1 MKTKRMMSV
10 ISLILSMILISS
22 ALIGCGSGS
31 SSSAASSTA
40 PAAEAE
46 SAAKEEEAPAEEAA
60 SASSEAAPAEE
71 AEAAADVDYGPE
83 LKLRFGTSGAPED
96 ISTQAAQYMCDLV
109 AERSGGAITID
120 LFPNSQLGASVD
132 QMEMLGQGSLDLF
145 LEANLM
151 GSFGINTGAMSPLFL
166 TRSRDELAA
175 LMDSDVYAAWADE
188 FTKSTNVKILTNNW
202 FRNGTAIASKNKIEK
217 LEDCSGVKL
226 RVPPVAST
234 TEMFNSLGF
243 NATPVAYN
251 ETLISLQ
258 QGVIDAVWCTEDA
271 IWTMGFYEPANY
283 VLELNAGADSMYVY
297 MNNDLYETGLT
308 DAQREL
314 IVQCAKDAGD
324 YYSELTY
331 DALATNR
338 ANWEAAGVE
347 TITLSPEEAE
357 RWAEITFAYA
367 YKQEEEGVWEAGLFD
382 KCREIVEA
390 TRAGS

>member
-1 MKTKRMMSV
+1 
-10 ISLILSMILISS
+10 
-22 ALIGCGSGS
+22 
-31 SSSAASSTA
+31 
-40 PAAEAE
+40 
-46 SAAKEEEAPAEEAA
+46 
-60 SASSEAAPAEE
+60 
-71 AEAAADVDYGPE
+71 
-83 LKLRFGTSGAPED
+83 
-96 ISTQAAQYMCDLV
+96 
-109 AERSGGAITID
+109 
-120 LFPNSQLGASVD
+120 
-132 QMEMLGQGSLDLF
+132 
-145 LEANLM
+145 
-151 GSFGINTGAMSPLFL
+151 
-166 TRSRDELAA
+166 
-175 LMDSDVYAAWADE
+175 
-188 FTKSTNVKILTNNW
+188 
-202 FRNGTAIASKNKIEK
+202 
-217 LEDCSGVKL
+217 
-226 RVPPVAST
+226 
-234 TEMFNSLGF
+234 
-243 NATPVAYN
+243 
-251 ETLISLQ
+251 
-258 QGVIDAVWCTEDA
+258 
-271 IWTMGFYEPANY
+271 MGFYEPANY